1 MCFGGGGGAPLPT
14 PEVKEYDFG
23 PLPSLRGQDEADVDR
38 PPPVYGDVKKPRRT
52 GSERRSLLRSTDS
65 SQLMRFD

>member
-14 PEVKEYDFG
+14 PQAKELDFG
-23 PLPSLRGQDEADVDR
+23 PLPSLPSGEVSENRLT
-38 PPPVYGDVKKPRRT
+38 PNYGDVKKPRRT